1 VISRQV
7 CFLRGMDY
15 HHDTSRGSEHKL
27 QRRDCLTSG
36 RIRYPDFKAY
46 AQARIQGTCNTIRV
60 RKSTQKN
67 GSVSACDSTY
77 STYAGTLALSVT
89 FEATANARTRYNL
102 QLSVA
107 LLHNAHWCY
116 CWRHWHPCCI
126 ERHSSVKPPTLRRRG
141 RANSLSQLRFA
152 TNTSLY
158 SLACARAGTA
168 FSVLHILQYCTFLS
182 SLPWPHESLFVREI
196 PVPLYSPRLLPC

>member
-1 VISRQV
+1 MHKHAYRAHATPSESGNQLKRTVLSRPATVHTQRTQV
-7 CFLRGMDY
+7 
-15 HHDTSRGSEHKL
+15 
-27 QRRDCLTSG
+27 
-36 RIRYPDFKAY
+36 
-46 AQARIQGTCNTIRV
+46 
-60 RKSTQKN
+60 
-67 GSVSACDSTY
+67 
-77 STYAGTLALSVT
+77 ALSVT
-89 FEATANARTRYNL
+89 FQATANARTRYNL

-107 LLHNAHWCY
+107 LLHNAHWY
-116 CWRHWHPCCI
+116 HCWRHWHPCCI